1 MRGCERP
8 ARRRPPGRTQGPS
21 WRSSW
26 NSRGASS
33 ARSVW
38 TRRAKATD
46 RAGRWSPRPISPR
59 ESWQAAVSD
68 VDIASVVREGK
79 GKMPKFESAARRCP
93 ARPGRS
99 HSIDAQSMMQTFR
112 SGRLIVLA
120 AALAACAWFAR
131 LAPTDQTVHYVLGD
145 ASPRVE
151 ELRVRW
157 QEDEPPSRVGD
168 EWLREVSYRFTPG
181 EAPRIVTH
189 EPRLRNGRYA
199 VEIDVVLVEWSVPP
213 PSSVGAS
220 SSRGGPFQSTWA
232 PPCLGL
238 GLTRVLEPRPTPR
251 RMAGSEFNDVSTC
264 NLDYELGRNLV

>member
-1 MRGCERP
+1 
-8 ARRRPPGRTQGPS
+8 
-21 WRSSW
+21 
-26 NSRGASS
+26 
-33 ARSVW
+33 
-38 TRRAKATD
+38 
-46 RAGRWSPRPISPR
+46 
-59 ESWQAAVSD
+59 
-68 VDIASVVREGK
+68 
-79 GKMPKFESAARRCP
+79 
-93 ARPGRS
+93 
-99 HSIDAQSMMQTFR
+99 MMQTFR

-199 VEIDVVLVEWSVPP
+199 VEIDVVLV
-213 PSSVGAS
+213 
-220 SSRGGPFQSTWA
+220 
-232 PPCLGL
+232 
-238 GLTRVLEPRPTPR
+238 
-251 RMAGSEFNDVSTC
+251 GSERSPSV
-264 NLDYELGRNLV
+264 LRRRVELAGGALSINVGSSLPRTGSDEGAGAQADPTKNGGERVQ